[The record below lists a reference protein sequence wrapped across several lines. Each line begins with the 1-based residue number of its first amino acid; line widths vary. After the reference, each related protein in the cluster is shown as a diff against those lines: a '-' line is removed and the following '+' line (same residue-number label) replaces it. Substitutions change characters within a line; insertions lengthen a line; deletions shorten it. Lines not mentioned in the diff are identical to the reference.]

1 MARVALE
8 KIEVAEG
15 FDFAMK
21 IAKRA
26 SRWYFSETILNSLN
40 EFDVVPWIGFLLVF
54 FVALAAVGV
63 FFLKAK
69 FVLWFLRAAFS
80 SMLPIFVFGVYR
92 NIKKNDPRKMY
103 RDLIGGLN
111 RLSRKT
117 HTTQDIVD
125 LVDSVQDNLYSS
137 SHMFSTGVLRDV
149 VAAFR
154 DSVVEQ
160 DE

>member
-40 EFDVVPWIGFLLVF
+40 EFDVVPWVGFPLVF
-54 FVALAAVGV
+54 FVALAAV
-63 FFLKAK
+63 
-69 FVLWFLRAAFS
+69 VLWFLRAAFS
-80 SMLPIFVFGVYR
+80 SMLPSFVFGVYR

>member
-54 FVALAAVGV
+54 FVALAAVV
-63 FFLKAK
+63 S
-69 FVLWFLRAAFS
+69 WFLRAAFS